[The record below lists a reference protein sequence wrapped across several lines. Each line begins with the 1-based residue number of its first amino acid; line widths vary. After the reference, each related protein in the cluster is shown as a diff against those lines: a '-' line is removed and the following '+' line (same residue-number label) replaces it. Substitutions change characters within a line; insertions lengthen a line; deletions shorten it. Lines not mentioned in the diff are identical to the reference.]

1 MPKKVSYTEAK
12 EQLDQI
18 INELE
23 NDQITIDDLTAKVKK
38 AKQLIELCKQK
49 LRQTQKELSDPDS
62 EI

>member
-49 LRQTQKELSDPDS
+49 LRQTQEELNDPDS

>member
-1 MPKKVSYTEAK
+1 MPKKVSYSDAK

-23 NDQITIDDLTAKVKK
+23 NDQITIDDLTEKVKK

-49 LRQTQKELSDPDS
+49 LRNTQEELSDSNS
-62 EI
+62 EV

>member
-1 MPKKVSYTEAK
+1 MPKKVSYSDAK

-23 NDQITIDDLTAKVKK
+23 NDQITIDDLTEKVKK

-49 LRQTQKELSDPDS
+49 LRKTQEELSDSNS
-62 EI
+62 ET

>member
-1 MPKKVSYTEAK
+1 MPKKVSYSEAK

-23 NDQITIDDLTAKVKK
+23 NDQITIDDLTEKVKK

-49 LRQTQKELSDPDS
+49 LRNTQEELSDSNS
-62 EI
+62 ET

>member
-1 MPKKVSYTEAK
+1 MPKKVSYSEAK

-23 NDQITIDDLTAKVKK
+23 NDQITIDDLTEKVKK

-49 LRQTQKELSDPDS
+49 LRNTQEELRDS
-62 EI
+62 NSEA

>member
-1 MPKKVSYTEAK
+1 MPKKVSYSDAK

-23 NDQITIDDLTAKVKK
+23 NDQITIDDLTEKVKK

-49 LRQTQKELSDPDS
+49 LRHTQEELSDSNS
-62 EI
+62 ET

>member
-1 MPKKVSYTEAK
+1 MPKKVSYSDAK

-23 NDQITIDDLTAKVKK
+23 NDQITIDDLTEKVKK

-49 LRQTQKELSDPDS
+49 LRNTQEELSDSNS
-62 EI
+62 EA

>member
-49 LRQTQKELSDPDS
+49 LRQTQEELSDPDS

>member
-1 MPKKVSYTEAK
+1 MPKKVSYSEAK

-23 NDQITIDDLTAKVKK
+23 NDQITIDDLTEKVKK

-49 LRQTQKELSDPDS
+49 LRNTQEELSDSNS
-62 EI
+62 EA

>member
-1 MPKKVSYTEAK
+1 MPKKVSYSDAK

-23 NDQITIDDLTAKVKK
+23 NDQITIDDLTEKVKK

-49 LRQTQKELSDPDS
+49 LRNTQEELSDSNS
-62 EI
+62 ET